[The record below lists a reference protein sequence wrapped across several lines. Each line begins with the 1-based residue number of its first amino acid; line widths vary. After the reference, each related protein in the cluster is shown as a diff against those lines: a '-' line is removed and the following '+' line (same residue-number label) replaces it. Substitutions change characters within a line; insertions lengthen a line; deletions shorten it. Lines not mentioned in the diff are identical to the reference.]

1 MTNPIY
7 LTLQEVEAITGK
19 HRYRAQVRALGRM
32 GIQCRVR
39 PDGRPIVSR
48 MAFENIMGGT
58 VSTPQ
63 QAEPDFGALHGT
75 SSASVRK

>member
-1 MTNPIY
+1 MTSPIY
-7 LTLQEVEAITGK
+7 LTPQEVEDITGK

-32 GIQCRVR
+32 GIQCWVR

-48 MAFENIMGGT
+48 TAFENIMGST

-63 QAEPDFGALHGT
+63 QAEPDFEALHG
-75 SSASVRK
+75 

>member
-1 MTNPIY
+1 MTSPIY
-7 LTLQEVEAITGK
+7 LAPQEVEDITGK

-48 MAFENIMGGT
+48 LVFEQAMGSNT
-58 VSTPQ
+58 KEI
-63 QAEPDFGALHGT
+63 EPDFEALHVT
-75 SSASVRK
+75 

>member
-7 LTLQEVEAITGK
+7 LTPQEVKDITGK

-48 MAFENIMGGT
+48 MAFEKIMDGA
-58 VSTPQ
+58 VSTPEQ
-63 QAEPDFGALHGT
+63 VEPDFGTLHG
-75 SSASVRK
+75 

>member
-1 MTNPIY
+1 MTNLIY
-7 LTLQEVEAITGK
+7 LTAKEVEGITGK
-19 HRYRAQVRALGRM
+19 RRHRAQVRALGRM

-48 MAFENIMGGT
+48 TAFENCT

-75 SSASVRK
+75 

>member
-1 MTNPIY
+1 MAGPIY
-7 LTLQEVEAITGK
+7 LTDKEIEEITGK

-48 MAFENIMGGT
+48 TAFEKIMDGA
-58 VSTPQ
+58 VSTPEQ
-63 QAEPDFGALHGT
+63 VEPDFGMLHG
-75 SSASVRK
+75 

>member
-1 MTNPIY
+1 MAGPIN
-7 LTLQEVEAITGK
+7 LTDKEVEDITGK

-48 MAFENIMGGT
+48 AAFEQVTGT
-58 VSTPQ
+58 NTEL
-63 QAEPDFGALHGT
+63 QAEPDFEALHG
-75 SSASVRK
+75 